1 MTTQKK
7 PKNIQTTQ
15 KKTKNIQTT
24 KRKIQMNPRNKIVPA
39 TIGILLLLTWASW
52 KGLTSPVGSKGTT
65 TDQEKPVQFNVKSG
79 VGGNQIGAEL
89 AQAGLIRS
97 ENGWKIWTK
106 LRQVTDAK
114 GGFKAG
120 TYLVSPQESLTDIA
134 AKIWDGEIM
143 QTNFT
148 IPEGWSTKQM
158 AEYFEAQGYFSAAEF
173 ETAVTEIPY
182 DKYPW
187 LPQDLP
193 ILEGFLYPDTYKIS
207 SDRASSPQAVINTM
221 LDHFERTALPV
232 YEADNPD
239 MSLKDWVTLASIVEK
254 EAVVGEERGLIAGVF
269 TARLEQGIR
278 LGSDPTVEYGLGIRQ
293 TADQPLTYAQVETPS
308 PYNTYMNAGLTPTP
322 IASPG
327 IESLKATLNPEST
340 DYLYFVA
347 RYDGTHIFSQTLRE
361 HEAAT
366 REIRRQRNQQ

>member
-7 PKNIQTTQ
+7 PKN
-15 KKTKNIQTT
+15 KKTV
-24 KRKIQMNPRNKIVPA
+24 KRKNKISPAMRIIPA
-39 TIGILLLLTWASW
+39 TVGVILLLGWVSW
-52 KGLTSPVGSKGTT
+52 KGLTAPVEAKGKEV
-65 TDQEKPVQFNVKSG
+65 DKEKQVQFTVKSG

-89 AQAGLIRS
+89 ERAGLIKS
-97 ENGWKIWTK
+97 DNGWKIWTK
-106 LRQVTDAK
+106 LKQATDSK

-120 TYLVSPQESLTDIA
+120 TYLVSPEESLSDIA
-134 AKIWDGEIM
+134 AKIWDGKIM

-158 AEYFEAQGYFSAAEF
+158 AEYFESQGYFSADEF
-173 ETAVTEIPY
+173 ERAIEEIP
-182 DKYPW
+182 DEKYSW

-207 SDRASSPQAVINTM
+207 SDRISNPQAIINTM
-221 LDHFERTALPV
+221 LDRFEQIALPV
-232 YEADNPD
+232 YEAEKPD

-254 EAVVGEERGLIAGVF
+254 EAVVGEERRLIAGVF
-269 TARLEQGIR
+269 TARLDQGIR

-327 IESLKATLNPEST
+327 IESLKATLEPR
-340 DYLYFVA
+340 
-347 RYDGTHIFSQTLRE
+347 RYKLFILCGSL
-361 HEAAT
+361 
-366 REIRRQRNQQ
+366 